1 MDDMVTKKDQILD
14 TSLQLFMKKGFDAT
28 SISDILSQLDIARGT
43 LYYHFESKE
52 AIMDAIIE
60 RLLNQVLEKIEKLMT
75 NDSLSQAEKFMG
87 FFASINLTQLT
98 GDEEIVDYFNQPQNA
113 LFHEKS
119 NRLLIQKLAPVL
131 AQIISEGIEA
141 GLFDTPYPAET
152 AELILVGITGFVDSK
167 DSPEVEDNMNHRMES
182 FLYNAARMLGMSQ
195 SGLDGFKKL
204 FLSK

>member
-1 MDDMVTKKDQILD
+1 MVTKKDQILD

-119 NRLLIQKLAPVL
+119 NRLLIKKLSPVL
-131 AQIISEGIEA
+131 AQIISEGMES

-167 DSPEVEDNMNHRMES
+167 DSPVEENQTNRRMES

-204 FLSK
+204 LLSK

>member
-1 MDDMVTKKDQILD
+1 MVTKKDQILD

-60 RLLNQVLEKIEKLMT
+60 RLLNQVLENIEKLMT

-119 NRLLIQKLAPVL
+119 NRLLIKKLSPVL
-131 AQIISEGIEA
+131 AQIISEGMESW
-141 GLFDTPYPAET
+141 LFDTPYPAET

-167 DSPEVEDNMNHRMES
+167 DSPVEENQTNRRMES

>member
-1 MDDMVTKKDQILD
+1 MVTKKDQILD

-119 NRLLIQKLAPVL
+119 NRLLIKKLSPVL
-131 AQIISEGIEA
+131 AQIISEGMESW
-141 GLFDTPYPAET
+141 LFDTPYPAET

-167 DSPEVEDNMNHRMES
+167 DSPVEENQTNRRMES

>member
-1 MDDMVTKKDQILD
+1 MVTKKDQILD

-60 RLLNQVLEKIEKLMT
+60 RLLNQVLENIEKLMT

>member
-1 MDDMVTKKDQILD
+1 MVTKKDQILD

-141 GLFDTPYPAET
+141 GLFNTPYPAET

>member
-1 MDDMVTKKDQILD
+1 MVTKKDQILD

-75 NDSLSQAEKFMG
+75 NDSLSQTEKFMG
-87 FFASINLTQLT
+87 FFTSINLTQLT

-119 NRLLIQKLAPVL
+119 NRLLIKKLSPVL
-131 AQIISEGIEA
+131 AQIISEGMESW
-141 GLFDTPYPAET
+141 LFDTPYPAET

-167 DSPEVEDNMNHRMES
+167 DSPVEENQTNRRMES

-195 SGLDGFKKL
+195 SGLDGFKKQ

>member
-1 MDDMVTKKDQILD
+1 MVTKKDQILD

-60 RLLNQVLEKIEKLMT
+60 RLLNQVLENIEKLMT

-119 NRLLIQKLAPVL
+119 NRLLIKKLSPVL
-131 AQIISEGIEA
+131 AQIISEGMES
-141 GLFDTPYPAET
+141 GLFDTPFPAET

-167 DSPEVEDNMNHRMES
+167 DSPVEENQTNRRMES

>member
-1 MDDMVTKKDQILD
+1 MVTKKDQILD

-75 NDSLSQAEKFMG
+75 NDSLSQTEKFMG
-87 FFASINLTQLT
+87 FFTSINLTQLT

-119 NRLLIQKLAPVL
+119 NRLLIKKLSSVL
-131 AQIISEGIEA
+131 AQIISEGMES
-141 GLFDTPYPAET
+141 GLFDTPFPAET

-167 DSPEVEDNMNHRMES
+167 DSPVEENQTNRRMES

>member
-1 MDDMVTKKDQILD
+1 MVTKKDQILD

-60 RLLNQVLEKIEKLMT
+60 RLLNQVLKKIEKLMT

-119 NRLLIQKLAPVL
+119 NRLLIPTLAPVL

-141 GLFDTPYPAET
+141 GLFNTPYPAET

>member
-1 MDDMVTKKDQILD
+1 MVTKKDQILD

-87 FFASINLTQLT
+87 FFTSINLTQLT

-119 NRLLIQKLAPVL
+119 NRLLIKKLSPVL
-131 AQIISEGIEA
+131 AQIISEGMES

-167 DSPEVEDNMNHRMES
+167 DSPADEDSMNHRMES

>member
-1 MDDMVTKKDQILD
+1 MVTKKDQILD

>member
-1 MDDMVTKKDQILD
+1 MVTKKDQILD

-75 NDSLSQAEKFMG
+75 NDSLSQTEKFMG
-87 FFASINLTQLT
+87 FFTSINLTQLT

-119 NRLLIQKLAPVL
+119 NRLLIKKLSPVL
-131 AQIISEGIEA
+131 AQIISDGMES
-141 GLFDTPYPAET
+141 GLFDTPFPAET

-167 DSPEVEDNMNHRMES
+167 DSPVEENQTNRRMES

-195 SGLDGFKKL
+195 SGLDGVKKL

>member
-1 MDDMVTKKDQILD
+1 MVTKKDQILD

-60 RLLNQVLEKIEKLMT
+60 RLLNQVLENIEKLMT

-119 NRLLIQKLAPVL
+119 NRLLIKKLSPVL
-131 AQIISEGIEA
+131 AQIISEGMES
-141 GLFDTPYPAET
+141 GLFDTPFPAET

-167 DSPEVEDNMNHRMES
+167 DSPVEENQTNRRMES

-195 SGLDGFKKL
+195 SGLDGVKKL

>member
-1 MDDMVTKKDQILD
+1 MVTKKDQILD

-119 NRLLIQKLAPVL
+119 NRLLIKKLSSVL
-131 AQIISEGIEA
+131 AQIISEGMES

-167 DSPEVEDNMNHRMES
+167 DSPADEDSMNHRMES

>member
-1 MDDMVTKKDQILD
+1 MGAEAFAKVADFQYGRVFLH
-14 TSLQLFMKKGFDAT
+14 G
-28 SISDILSQLDIARGT
+28 SDLPIRSGHGDGALAVRLGT
-43 LYYHFESKE
+43 EDGVGVAAVHP
-52 AIMDAIIE
+52 A
-60 RLLNQVLEKIEKLMT
+60 
-75 NDSLSQAEKFMG
+75 
-87 FFASINLTQLT
+87 
-98 GDEEIVDYFNQPQNA
+98 FNQPQNA

-119 NRLLIQKLAPVL
+119 NRLLIKKLSPVL
-131 AQIISEGIEA
+131 AQIISEGMES

-167 DSPEVEDNMNHRMES
+167 DSPADEDSMNHRMES

>member
-1 MDDMVTKKDQILD
+1 MVTKKDQILD

-60 RLLNQVLEKIEKLMT
+60 RLLNQVLENIEKLMT

-119 NRLLIQKLAPVL
+119 NRLLIKKLSPVL
-131 AQIISEGIEA
+131 AQIISDGMES

-167 DSPEVEDNMNHRMES
+167 DSPVEENQTNRRMES

>member
-1 MDDMVTKKDQILD
+1 MVTKKDQILD

-119 NRLLIQKLAPVL
+119 NRLLIKKLSPVL
-131 AQIISEGIEA
+131 AQIISEGMES

-167 DSPEVEDNMNHRMES
+167 DSPVEENQTNRRMES

-195 SGLDGFKKL
+195 SGLDGVKKL

>member
-1 MDDMVTKKDQILD
+1 MVTKKDQILD

-75 NDSLSQAEKFMG
+75 NDSLSQTEKFMG
-87 FFASINLTQLT
+87 FFTSINLTQLT

-119 NRLLIQKLAPVL
+119 NRLLIKKLSPVL
-131 AQIISEGIEA
+131 AQIISEGMES
-141 GLFDTPYPAET
+141 GLFDTPFPAET

-167 DSPEVEDNMNHRMES
+167 DSPVEENQTNRRMES

-195 SGLDGFKKL
+195 SGLDGVKKL

>member
-1 MDDMVTKKDQILD
+1 MVTKKDQILD

-119 NRLLIQKLAPVL
+119 NRLLIKKLSPVL
-131 AQIISEGIEA
+131 AQIISEGMES
-141 GLFDTPYPAET
+141 GLFDTPFPAET

-167 DSPEVEDNMNHRMES
+167 DSPADEDSMNHRMES

>member
-1 MDDMVTKKDQILD
+1 MVTKKDQILD

-119 NRLLIQKLAPVL
+119 NRLLIKKLSPVL
-131 AQIISEGIEA
+131 AQIISEGMES
-141 GLFDTPYPAET
+141 GLFDTPFPAET

-167 DSPEVEDNMNHRMES
+167 DSPADEDNMNHRMES

>member
-1 MDDMVTKKDQILD
+1 MVTKKDQILD

-75 NDSLSQAEKFMG
+75 NDSLSQTEKFMG

-119 NRLLIQKLAPVL
+119 NRLLIKKLSPVL
-131 AQIISEGIEA
+131 AQIISEGMES

-152 AELILVGITGFVDSK
+152 AELILVGITGFVDSM

>member
-1 MDDMVTKKDQILD
+1 MVTKKDQILD

-119 NRLLIQKLAPVL
+119 NRLLIKKLSPVL
-131 AQIISEGIEA
+131 AQIISEGMES

-167 DSPEVEDNMNHRMES
+167 DSPVEENQTNRRMES

>member
-1 MDDMVTKKDQILD
+1 MVTKKNQILD

-119 NRLLIQKLAPVL
+119 NRLLIKKLSPVL
-131 AQIISEGIEA
+131 AQIISEGMES
-141 GLFDTPYPAET
+141 GLFDTPFPAET

-167 DSPEVEDNMNHRMES
+167 DSPADEDNMNHRMES

>member
-1 MDDMVTKKDQILD
+1 MVTKKDQILD

-119 NRLLIQKLAPVL
+119 NRLLIKKLSPVL
-131 AQIISEGIEA
+131 AQIISEGMES

-167 DSPEVEDNMNHRMES
+167 DSPADEDSMNHRMES
-182 FLYNAARMLGMSQ
+182 FLYNAARMLGLSQ

>member
-1 MDDMVTKKDQILD
+1 MVTKKDQILD

-119 NRLLIQKLAPVL
+119 NRLLIKKLSPVL
-131 AQIISEGIEA
+131 AQIISEGMES

-167 DSPEVEDNMNHRMES
+167 DSPADEDSMNHRMES

>member
-1 MDDMVTKKDQILD
+1 MVTKKDQILD

-75 NDSLSQAEKFMG
+75 NNSLSQAEKFMG
-87 FFASINLTQLT
+87 FFTSINLTQLT

-119 NRLLIQKLAPVL
+119 NRLLIKKLSPVL
-131 AQIISEGIEA
+131 AQIISEGMES

-167 DSPEVEDNMNHRMES
+167 DSPADEDNMNHRMES

>member
-1 MDDMVTKKDQILD
+1 MVTKKDQILD

-75 NDSLSQAEKFMG
+75 NDSLSQTEKFMG
-87 FFASINLTQLT
+87 FFTSINLTQLT

-119 NRLLIQKLAPVL
+119 NRLLIKKLSPVL
-131 AQIISEGIEA
+131 AQIISEGMESW
-141 GLFDTPYPAET
+141 LFDTPYPAET

>member
-1 MDDMVTKKDQILD
+1 MVTKKDQILD

-60 RLLNQVLEKIEKLMT
+60 RLLNQVLENIEKLMT

-119 NRLLIQKLAPVL
+119 NRLLIKKLSPVL
-131 AQIISEGIEA
+131 AQIISDGMES
-141 GLFDTPYPAET
+141 GLFDTPFPAET

-167 DSPEVEDNMNHRMES
+167 DSPVEENQTNRRMES

-195 SGLDGFKKL
+195 SGLDGVKKL

>member
-1 MDDMVTKKDQILD
+1 MVTKKDQILD

-119 NRLLIQKLAPVL
+119 NRLLIKKLSSVL
-131 AQIISEGIEA
+131 AQIISEGMES
-141 GLFDTPYPAET
+141 GLFDTPFPAET

-167 DSPEVEDNMNHRMES
+167 DSPVEENQTNRRMES

>member
-1 MDDMVTKKDQILD
+1 MVTKKDQILD

-87 FFASINLTQLT
+87 FFTSINLTQLT

-119 NRLLIQKLAPVL
+119 NRLLIKKLSPVL
-131 AQIISEGIEA
+131 AQIISEGMES
-141 GLFDTPYPAET
+141 GLFDTPFPAET

-167 DSPEVEDNMNHRMES
+167 DSPVEENQTNRRMES

>member
-1 MDDMVTKKDQILD
+1 MVTKKDQILD

-60 RLLNQVLEKIEKLMT
+60 RLLNQVLKKIEKLMT

-141 GLFDTPYPAET
+141 GLFNTPYPAET

>member
-1 MDDMVTKKDQILD
+1 MVTKKDQILD

-52 AIMDAIIE
+52 ALMDAIIE
-60 RLLNQVLEKIEKLMT
+60 RLLNQVLENIEKLMT

-119 NRLLIQKLAPVL
+119 NRLLIKKLSPVL
-131 AQIISEGIEA
+131 AQIISEGMES

-167 DSPEVEDNMNHRMES
+167 DSPADEDSMNHRMES

>member
-1 MDDMVTKKDQILD
+1 MVTKKDQILD

-119 NRLLIQKLAPVL
+119 NRLLIKKLSPVL
-131 AQIISEGIEA
+131 AQIISEGMES
-141 GLFDTPYPAET
+141 GLFDTPFPAET

-167 DSPEVEDNMNHRMES
+167 DSPVEENQTNRRMES

-195 SGLDGFKKL
+195 SGLDGVKKL

>member
-1 MDDMVTKKDQILD
+1 MVTKKDQILD

-119 NRLLIQKLAPVL
+119 NRLLIKKLSPVL
-131 AQIISEGIEA
+131 AQIISEGMES

-167 DSPEVEDNMNHRMES
+167 DSPVEENQTNRRMES

-195 SGLDGFKKL
+195 SGLDGFKKQ

>member
-1 MDDMVTKKDQILD
+1 MVTKKDQILD

-75 NDSLSQAEKFMG
+75 NNSLSQAEKFMG
-87 FFASINLTQLT
+87 FFTSINLTQLT

-119 NRLLIQKLAPVL
+119 NRLLIKKLSPVL
-131 AQIISEGIEA
+131 AQIISEGMES
-141 GLFDTPYPAET
+141 GLFDTPFPAET

-167 DSPEVEDNMNHRMES
+167 DSPVEENQTNRRMES

>member
-1 MDDMVTKKDQILD
+1 MVTKKDQILD

-75 NDSLSQAEKFMG
+75 NDSLSQTEKFMG
-87 FFASINLTQLT
+87 FFTSINLTQLT

-119 NRLLIQKLAPVL
+119 NRLLIKKLSPVL
-131 AQIISEGIEA
+131 AQIISEGMES

-167 DSPEVEDNMNHRMES
+167 DSPADEDSMNHRMES

>member
-1 MDDMVTKKDQILD
+1 MVTKKDQILD

-75 NDSLSQAEKFMG
+75 NDSLSQTEKFMG
-87 FFASINLTQLT
+87 FFTSINLTQLT

-119 NRLLIQKLAPVL
+119 NRLLIKKLSPVL
-131 AQIISEGIEA
+131 AQIISEGMES
-141 GLFDTPYPAET
+141 GLFDTPFPAET

-167 DSPEVEDNMNHRMES
+167 DSPVEENQTNRRMES

>member
-1 MDDMVTKKDQILD
+1 MVTKKDQILD

-119 NRLLIQKLAPVL
+119 NRLLIKKLSPVL
-131 AQIISEGIEA
+131 AQIISEGMES
-141 GLFDTPYPAET
+141 GLFDTPFPAET

-167 DSPEVEDNMNHRMES
+167 DSPVEENQTNRRMES

-195 SGLDGFKKL
+195 SGLDGFKKQ

>member
-1 MDDMVTKKDQILD
+1 MVTKKDQILD

-60 RLLNQVLEKIEKLMT
+60 RLLNQVLENIEKLMT

-119 NRLLIQKLAPVL
+119 NRLLIKKLSPVL
-131 AQIISEGIEA
+131 AQIISEGMES

-167 DSPEVEDNMNHRMES
+167 DSPADEDNMNHRMES